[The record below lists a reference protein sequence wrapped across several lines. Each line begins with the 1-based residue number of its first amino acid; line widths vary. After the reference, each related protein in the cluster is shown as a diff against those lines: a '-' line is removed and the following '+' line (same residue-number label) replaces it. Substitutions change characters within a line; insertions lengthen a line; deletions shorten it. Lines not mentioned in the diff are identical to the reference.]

1 VAQPVKQNTIALN
14 IKSPFPILKIGTR
27 VFQIGDINYGSI
39 HRETFIGILDLGLK
53 FIPNNN
59 INKSVLYYDTIKNID
74 IELNNLN
81 KKLVLFNKQNNNPEK
96 TCDYKTNLNE
106 NFNKINDFETN
117 KILNLKS
124 ICDKLNRIKRKNNFE
139 KLNFE
144 LNPEIVDLRFKIIS
158 DLPRVNNNIKTNINL
173 IQFKTIINFNKTRPF
188 QVIDTDKKHWICN
201 YKQ

>member
-1 VAQPVKQNTIALN
+1 M
-14 IKSPFPILKIGTR
+14 
-27 VFQIGDINYGSI
+27 
-39 HRETFIGILDLGLK
+39 
-53 FIPNNN
+53 
-59 INKSVLYYDTIKNID
+59 
-74 IELNNLN
+74 
-81 KKLVLFNKQNNNPEK
+81 
-96 TCDYKTNLNE
+96 NE
-106 NFNKINDFETN
+106 NLNKINDFETN
-117 KILNLKS
+117 KILNLKR